1 MSTIR
6 TPEEILNAMDKD
18 NIRNSEHALIQLN
31 AELLVS
37 LSKEADRVSNRN
49 LLIAKISCGV
59 AVVAL
64 LISIIQVSG
73 SCRN

>member
-1 MSTIR
+1 
-6 TPEEILNAMDKD
+6 
-18 NIRNSEHALIQLN
+18 
-31 AELLVS
+31 
-37 LSKEADRVSNRN
+37 

-64 LISIIQVSG
+64 LISIIQVFG